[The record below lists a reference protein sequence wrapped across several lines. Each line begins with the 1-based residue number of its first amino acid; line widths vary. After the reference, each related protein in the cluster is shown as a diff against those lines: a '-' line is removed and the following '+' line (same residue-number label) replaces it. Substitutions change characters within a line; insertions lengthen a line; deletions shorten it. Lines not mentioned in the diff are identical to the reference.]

1 MQSNND
7 SKSNLTD
14 IQTYGNVLINIPIE
28 YTMVS
33 YGLGCVIISFILW
46 IVFANYHEQ
55 CSIKGYLNS
64 NKGVVNIFA
73 TQPGVMT
80 KSFIQQ
86 GMQVKK
92 GDKLFYVENN
102 QNYNIKQIDPTLE
115 QLTANLAITQKS
127 IVLNEKILHKM
138 QLLLAK
144 NYVSKQEITQQQEKL
159 NTLYQQKHQQIINIA
174 QQRALHKQIIQA
186 PIDGVISNVMYHRG
200 QFINQTQPLASIL
213 PKNSQLIAELYIPVI
228 NSRFLQ
234 NNNLITLKYDAY
246 PQHTTN
252 ISHAR
257 LYAIGTS
264 ILTDVHD
271 DNPIQ
276 IGTPYY
282 KAYAQLE
289 SQNILLHHQTHA
301 LQQGMT
307 LTATLSGPKQKI
319 WQWIFGL

>member
-1 MQSNND
+1 MQSNNE

-127 IVLNEKILHKM
+127 IVLNEKILHNK
-138 QLLLAK
+138 K
-144 NYVSKQEITQQQEKL
+144 SL
-159 NTLYQQKHQQIINIA
+159 NNKRN
-174 QQRALHKQIIQA
+174 
-186 PIDGVISNVMYHRG
+186 
-200 QFINQTQPLASIL
+200 
-213 PKNSQLIAELYIPVI
+213 
-228 NSRFLQ
+228 
-234 NNNLITLKYDAY
+234 
-246 PQHTTN
+246 
-252 ISHAR
+252 
-257 LYAIGTS
+257 
-264 ILTDVHD
+264 
-271 DNPIQ
+271 
-276 IGTPYY
+276 
-282 KAYAQLE
+282 
-289 SQNILLHHQTHA
+289 
-301 LQQGMT
+301 
-307 LTATLSGPKQKI
+307 
-319 WQWIFGL
+319 